1 MVIGAFYVLLGF
13 IHRLDEAVRQQ
24 SRLNDR
30 LQEKKERSEQTLGH
44 ITELYD
50 TLNLFAMSDPD
61 RVMEALVQTLRRT
74 IAPGGCVLV
83 KYDPKGGVERRGATE

>member
-1 MVIGAFYVLLGF
+1 M
-13 IHRLDEAVRQQ
+13 
-24 SRLNDR
+24 
-30 LQEKKERSEQTLGH
+30 GH

-61 RVMEALVQTLRRT
+61 RVMEALVQTLCRT

-83 KYDPKGGVERRGATE
+83 KCDPEGGVERREVREIEEEEA